1 MLWSWP
7 RCSKSK
13 PLGTECFL
21 IEKGTL
27 SLTAASLAMR
37 SGCFVHQRKKW
48 FEKQGSSAVYQQ
60 LHKDLLSQHNQ
71 VRFWCFIICNYL
83 TLWADSSPQDRLCLQ
98 YDLKFNSGLSFPAV
112 ASAEV
117 SELVKKKKKCM
128 FFWYLWIVCFICI
141 KIVCVS
147 FSILFVLYIVLRSVP
162 CKKKKRNYFLVSC
175 GLTGNKT
182 KEIFWII

>member
-117 SELVKKKKKCM
+117 SELVKKKKKKCM

-141 KIVCVS
+141 KNSLFPFLYYSYC
-147 FSILFVLYIVLRSVP
+147 ILSWDLFPV
-162 CKKKKRNYFLVSC
+162 KR
-175 GLTGNKT
+175 K
-182 KEIFWII
+182 KEIIF